1 MTARRLSLEDHMH
14 RRRRSYTPGVPPLFG
29 GQEGQFIF
37 KLRIDA
43 ILQFDLAVYQIP
55 LNALEFGM
63 QVLLFGQIAL
73 PLLLAYLLNQL
84 VLGQLH
90 LRPHIPSPSLLLP
103 RLAFLLGQAETDIR
117 RGRIGIMD
125 AMVELPRLA
134 PDVHILQRSVELLQA
149 GLLSRVG
156 GGGPPEGSIHGAS
169 RGRTVRWWRMV
180 TLCGILGRVGG
191 ER

>member
-14 RRRRSYTPGVPPLFG
+14 RRRRSDMPRVPPLFG
-29 GQEGQFIF
+29 GQQRQFIF
-37 KLRIDA
+37 ESRIDA

-55 LNALEFGM
+55 LDALEFCM

-73 PLLLAYLLNQL
+73 RLLLAYLLHQL

-90 LRPHIPSPSLLLP
+90 LRPHIPTPSLFLP
-103 RLAFLLGQAETDIR
+103 RLAFLLCQGETDIR
-117 RGRIGIMD
+117 RGSVPGRIGIMD

-134 PDVHILQRSVELLQA
+134 PDVHILNRSVKLLQA

-156 GGGPPEGSIHGAS
+156 CGGPPDGSIHGAA
-169 RGRTVRWWRMV
+169 RG
-180 TLCGILGRVGG
+180 
-191 ER
+191 